1 MNTVFK
7 IGSCVSE
14 TNMPEVFSIGS
25 CVSSSIP
32 VSIFK
37 IGTCVSGTNMPGVFS
52 VGSCVYGTGISH
64 EEEKNEEQEELN
76 IEPSRNW
83 IVDKGYERNRYKQD
97 IYFMGPTPESNW
109 LIRKLFA
116 VGSYPDRPG
125 YLKSLLDSG
134 IDVFVALNAEY
145 GKWVGKSYFP
155 RYDDKLPAG
164 CTFIHEPI
172 NDMETV
178 EDKIIVALALKI
190 VELLEMGKK
199 VYLHCAG
206 GHGRTGTVAAVV
218 LHMLC
223 MEMTETEL
231 FEYIQYAHDQR
242 IENYFGPGL
251 FVYKMIKDPMV
262 QYFCNGQVPSPQT
275 NDQRNQVRRIAN
287 FL

>member
-1 MNTVFK
+1 MNTVFN
-7 IGSCVSE
+7 IGSCVSG
-14 TNMPEVFSIGS
+14 TDMSGVFSIGS
-25 CVSSSIP
+25 CVS
-32 VSIFK
+32 
-37 IGTCVSGTNMPGVFS
+37 
-52 VGSCVYGTGISH
+52 H
-64 EEEKNEEQEELN
+64 EEEKQEQEELY

-83 IVDKGYERNRYKQD
+83 ITGKGYERNRYKQD

-116 VGSYPDRPG
+116 VGSYPERQD
-125 YLKSLLDSG
+125 YLKIILAAG
-134 IDVFVALNAEY
+134 IDTFVCLNAEY
-145 GKWVGKSYFP
+145 GKTFGNGYFP

-172 NDMETV
+172 EDMETV
-178 EDKIIVALALKI
+178 KDEIIIDLALKI
-190 VELLEMGKK
+190 VELLRIGKK

-223 MEMTETEL
+223 MELTETEL

-242 IENYFGPGL
+242 RENYFGPMTY
-251 FVYKMIKDPMV
+251 VYKMPKDPMA
-262 QYFCNGQVPSPQT
+262 QYFCAGQVPSPQT
-275 NDQRNQVRRIAN
+275 TDQRNQVRRIAR

>member
-7 IGSCVSE
+7 FGS
-14 TNMPEVFSIGS
+14 
-25 CVSSSIP
+25 
-32 VSIFK
+32 
-37 IGTCVSGTNMPGVFS
+37 CVSGTNMPGVFS
-52 VGSCVYGTGISH
+52 VGSCVSGTGISH

-83 IVDKGYERNRYKQD
+83 IFDKGYERNRYKQD

-109 LIRKLFA
+109 LIRKLLS

-145 GKWVGKSYFP
+145 GKWVGNSYFP
-155 RYDDKLPAG
+155 RYDDKLPSG
-164 CTFIHEPI
+164 CMFIHEPI

-251 FVYKMIKDPMV
+251 FVYKMIKDPMM

-275 NDQRNQVRRIAN
+275 SDQRNQVRRIAN